1 MVPLSEAENSRGGT
15 VLGKTSLV
23 LDIIKLLGVHL
34 GRNMQQQNCGRSRG
48 GRCQE
53 GKREDV
59 RLLREIAGMETNK
72 QKKKDLQEE

>member
-15 VLGKTSLV
+15 VLGKMSLV

-48 GRCQE
+48 GRWE
-53 GKREDV
+53 RREE
-59 RLLREIAGMETNK
+59 RGCETAYKDSRNGNK
-72 QKKKDLQEE
+72 